1 MNKKGNINFPM
12 LITVTVLIL
21 VLGVVAMVSEKIN
34 TDISEQINTS
44 EATTIKSDV
53 HDAFTN
59 ITSNLSL
66 VTLVLVFMIIVG
78 LIMGFMALT
87 RGGGAAL

>member
-1 MNKKGNINFPM
+1 MKGNMNFAM
-12 LITVTVLIL
+12 LISVTVIVL

-34 TDISEQINTS
+34 TDISGQINTT
-44 EATTIKSDV
+44 EATAIKEDV

-78 LIMGFMALT
+78 LIVGFMAVT
-87 RGGGAAL
+87 GGGKTVL